1 MQINDWLWE
10 DKTQTDST
18 NDDAVALSQKL
29 TTEKFIISAI
39 RQNKGRGRRGRAWV
53 GCDGNLFFSQG
64 FPEELRFVGQM
75 VCLSAVSLCQ
85 TVTSLLPAPHKV
97 QIKWPNDILV
107 DDCKISG
114 TLLEKGEGDYLI
126 IGTGVNIKQAPQGVN
141 TLYKTAALTDFGI
154 NIDRLTFLRS
164 YIDNFDNNYALWQSS
179 GFAEIRRAWLDNV
192 KALGNEIVV
201 RTTDKEIR
209 GIFTDIG
216 FNGELHLQVDGENQN
231 VYAGD
236 VFFIKK
242 DN

>member
-10 DKTQTDST
+10 DKPQTAST
-18 NDDAVALSQKL
+18 NDDAAALSRTL
-29 TTEKFIISAI
+29 TGAKFIISAE
-39 RQNKGRGRRGRAWV
+39 RQSQGRGRRGRAWV
-53 GCDGNLFFSQG
+53 GCEGNLFFSQG
-64 FPEELRFVGQM
+64 LTAELRSLGQI
-75 VCLSAVSLCQ
+75 VCLSALSLCQ
-85 TVTSLLPAPHKV
+85 TVQGLLPAPHKV

-141 TLYKTAALTDFGI
+141 PLYQTAALADFGI

-179 GFAEIRRAWLDNV
+179 GFAEIRRAWLNNV
-192 KALGNEIVV
+192 KALGEEIVV
-201 RTTDKEIR
+201 RTADKEIR

-216 FNGELHLQVDGENQN
+216 FNGELHLQIDGENKC

-242 DN
+242 DD